1 MSWFACKLA
10 VHQDYP
16 VYFYKDSGNGTTS
29 NPRRN
34 IVVGNFVSR
43 VPIEAEMIILL
54 FVHGGVDQTRL
65 QYVRQD
71 QQSYEA
77 VKYCR

>member
-1 MSWFACKLA
+1 MERPIDQAARRILNSSTMSWFACNLA

-16 VYFYKDSGNGTTS
+16 DYFYKDSGNGTTS

-43 VPIEAEMIILL
+43 VPVEAEMITQL
-54 FVHGGVDQTRL
+54 DM
-65 QYVRQD
+65 
-71 QQSYEA
+71 
-77 VKYCR
+77 